1 MWEERLRTSPAPFLV
16 LIRGKRND
24 SLAEKEPTD
33 FGRLLLEALP
43 AARDL
48 GTDPP
53 ALPWAPSGCSPM
65 LLCLQGC
72 EEIGGDWRPS
82 VERDRSPERPGE
94 ECGPRE
100 SLLRETGANAGFS
113 RSWDRFFLLL
123 SRLRGVARWR
133 LTAQA
138 SRHVRAPSRV
148 PPAPVPE
155 ISAPHDAA
163 GQNPG
168 KRRAAFPREARRS
181 VQGTEGPSRR
191 EDGGHG
197 HEAPCAGRVPPAYTS
212 FSRRPHFTD
221 EETEQIRSRGASG
234 SRREPGARR
243 EFRGFQE
250 PGADRLSFAD
260 PCTRGDASVQG
271 LRRVRPGSAGPVWP
285 RGLASSLLS
294 LF

>member
-1 MWEERLRTSPAPFLV
+1 MTPGAWQGRVRGGLRTSPAPFLV

-53 ALPWAPSGCSPM
+53 ALPWVPSGCSPM
-65 LLCLQGC
+65 LLCFQGC

-168 KRRAAFPREARRS
+168 RGGRPFPGRHVARCRAQTARLGGRTADTATRLR
-181 VQGTEGPSRR
+181 VPDASRR
-191 EDGGHG
+191 LTRLSLA
-197 HEAPCAGRVPPAYTS
+197 APILQMRKRSKYGAVGRPVPEGNQGVAANS
-212 FSRRPHFTD
+212 GAS
-221 EETEQIRSRGASG
+221 RSR
-234 SRREPGARR
+234 ARI
-243 EFRGFQE
+243 G
-250 PGADRLSFAD
+250 
-260 PCTRGDASVQG
+260 
-271 LRRVRPGSAGPVWP
+271 
-285 RGLASSLLS
+285 
-294 LF
+294 

>member
-1 MWEERLRTSPAPFLV
+1 MTPGAWQGRVRGGLRTSPAPFLV

-24 SLAEKEPTD
+24 SLAEKEPTN
-33 FGRLLLEALP
+33 FGRLLLLLLEALP

-65 LLCLQGC
+65 LLCFQGC

-100 SLLRETGANAGFS
+100 SLLRETGANAGFC

-138 SRHVRAPSRV
+138 SRHVWAPPRV

-168 KRRAAFPREARRS
+168 RGGRPFPGRHVARCRAQKARLGGRTADTATRLR
-181 VQGTEGPSRR
+181 VPDASRR
-191 EDGGHG
+191 LTRLSLA
-197 HEAPCAGRVPPAYTS
+197 APILQMRKRSKYGAVGRPVPEGNQGAANS
-212 FSRRPHFTD
+212 GAS
-221 EETEQIRSRGASG
+221 RSR
-234 SRREPGARR
+234 ARI
-243 EFRGFQE
+243 G
-250 PGADRLSFAD
+250 
-260 PCTRGDASVQG
+260 
-271 LRRVRPGSAGPVWP
+271 
-285 RGLASSLLS
+285 
-294 LF
+294 

>member
-65 LLCLQGC
+65 LLCFQGC

-138 SRHVRAPSRV
+138 SRHVRAPSCV
-148 PPAPVPE
+148 PPPPFQKSVP
-155 ISAPHDAA
+155 PTTPRGRTPDAA
-163 GQNPG
+163 GG
-168 KRRAAFPREARRS
+168 LS
-181 VQGTEGPSRR
+181 QGGTSLGA
-191 EDGGHG
+191 GH
-197 HEAPCAGRVPPAYTS
+197 
-212 FSRRPHFTD
+212 RRPVS
-221 EETEQIRSRGASG
+221 EGGQR
-234 SRREPGARR
+234 
-243 EFRGFQE
+243 
-250 PGADRLSFAD
+250 
-260 PCTRGDASVQG
+260 TR
-271 LRRVRPGSAGPVWP
+271 P
-285 RGLASSLLS
+285 RGSVCRTHPAGLHVFLS
-294 LF
+294 PPPFYR